1 MCQLP
6 FKEGVGTYLQLLC
19 SYSIDQN
26 LITWPLLAAREVGST
41 IWIATCPGQNQGSSL
56 LEKKGRGIG
65 NNNSDRDS
73 VCLDVVPSPTGFRK
87 DAHSRDF

>member
-26 LITWPLLAAREVGST
+26 LITWPLLAARESGLVSALT
-41 IWIATCPGQNQGSSL
+41 QHMVPLTSSVL
-56 LEKKGRGIG
+56 TRACIL
-65 NNNSDRDS
+65 
-73 VCLDVVPSPTGFRK
+73 
-87 DAHSRDF
+87 A